1 MSCSFLSY
9 SWSDVTGL
17 NSTVLSP
24 DLLTGNITVTGT
36 GLVPE
41 SSTLMLLSLGV
52 LGMLAAKY
60 RHYRFKDVVLC
71 CDNRALIGY
80 QFKTGLFSLIVRF

>member
-1 MSCSFLSY
+1 M
-9 SWSDVTGL
+9 TGL

-60 RHYRFKDVVLC
+60 RHYRFKDVMLC
-71 CDNRALIGY
+71 CDNRALINNSGTALVPDILRAWSGKFY
-80 QFKTGLFSLIVRF
+80 